1 MRTKTLLLLMVLFTS
16 FLFGCGG
23 TRNPSK
29 PSTIY
34 KKNLGHCLRNEF
46 LEIVN
51 KIVFVRNQYVDGG
64 NMRDMSSQIEI
75 NTEWRPRSPFAD
87 EKALGIVAV
96 ESRIIVGAKSTGTTR
111 SLTTGEMDYSAY
123 FQAENR
129 VQYAGSADWQQGP
142 ITREA
147 KIYFGD
153 IAEDMAQEFRS
164 PY

>member
-1 MRTKTLLLLMVLFTS
+1 MRKRTLLLLVVLFTS

-29 PSTIY
+29 PPTIY
-34 KKNLGHCLRNEF
+34 KKNLGHCLRNQF
-46 LEIVN
+46 SEIVN
-51 KIVFVRNQYVDGG
+51 KIVFVRNQYLDDG
-64 NMRDMSSQIEI
+64 NMRDIPSQMEI
-75 NTEWRPRSPFAD
+75 NTEWKPRFPFAD

-96 ESRIIVGAKSTGTTR
+96 ESRIIVGAKSTGQTR
-111 SLTTGEMDYSAY
+111 SLTTGAMDYSAY

-129 VQYAGSADWQQGP
+129 VRYAGSADWQQGP

-164 PY
+164 SY